1 MQNKYR
7 LAFDIGGTFT
17 DFVLYNPY
25 NNKIMLNKCLTTPSN
40 FSKGVKNGILE
51 LLKFHK
57 IDFNQINQ
65 IVHGTTLV
73 SNTIIE
79 RTGSKV
85 GFLTTDGFRDI
96 LEMGKE
102 QRYDIHDLF
111 LEFPKPLVQRDL
123 CIDVKERIGRDGQ
136 VIKSLDQ
143 NSLIS
148 SLSILVSKGVESVAI
163 CFLHSYLNPS
173 HEILA
178 REIILSKYP
187 EIQVTISSEINPE
200 VKEFERASTTVANA
214 YVKPLM
220 SKYIKS
226 LEKFFYSCGFKGSFL
241 LMQSSGGL
249 SSPETAIEMPIR
261 FLESGP
267 AGGAQ
272 ASSWIQQQV
281 GGQHSVISFDMG
293 GTTAKSC
300 LITNGNIELASTLEA
315 NRVHRFKKGSGLP
328 IRSTTI
334 DMIEIGA
341 GGGSIS
347 RLDEMDLMKV
357 GPKSSG
363 ADPGPACYGRG
374 GEEPTI
380 TDANLLLGYIDPNYF
395 LGGKIKLYK
404 KKSELSFKKLSEKLS
419 IDSID
424 AAWGAYE
431 IVCENMASATRV
443 HIVERGYDPRD
454 FSMIAMGGAGPAHA
468 VNVARKLGISK
479 VLIPRASGAAS
490 AFGMLVAPVS
500 SISKRSLPS
509 LLDEINFLSV
519 NSLLKKL
526 EEECLTKLKA
536 SGIELK
542 DIEVQ
547 RCAEMRL
554 SGQIHDITISL
565 PNRFL
570 DIKVIPLIEKKF
582 TDEYTKLYTHLFD
595 GAKIQIINWLVICKS
610 KKPVINNRLIF
621 QKTVKNYKKGIR
633 KAYFPENGGL
643 LKTSVYDRY
652 SLPQGRTFK
661 GPAIIQEIE
670 STIVIPPD
678 SEFNS
683 DQFGNIV
690 ISLKNKKENKK
701 NISSQ
706 ILIEKEQEKLE
717 SDPIGLEIMWSR
729 LINITEECW
738 QTIIRTAFSLIIGES
753 QDFACELLDDQ
764 GNQLVHSPR
773 AMPVFNICLPV
784 AVKAMLDRHPLKS
797 LNPGDVLVTNDPW
810 FCAGHLNDI
819 AFAAPVFKKGR
830 IVSFVGIVGH
840 VSDIGGIKNNLEAKE
855 IYDEGLQIPPM
866 KIMKNGLPNKDLL
879 ELISQN
885 VRNSSQVLGDI
896 HALISATKI
905 GTQRILEFMEDY
917 GIVDLKALAKVVQS
931 RADKAVRRAIK
942 QLPNGIYTN
951 EIWADG
957 VISPL
962 KFPVQVIIKED
973 QISVDFKGAPNQL
986 PFGGSNATFN
996 YTLAHSTYPLKC
1008 MLTPE
1013 IPSNSGC
1020 YNSMTVSAPKKSI
1033 LNCEKPLS
1041 VNARIRTGWYIG
1053 PNIYGALAKAVPK
1066 LVQAFTGLPSSAYFY
1081 GKDQKVFFKDHLFQ
1095 GGGQGASE
1103 GRDGKSALLWPTSS
1117 ANTSIEMFE
1126 TRVPL
1131 LVLEK
1136 SLIQDSCGAGK
1147 FRGGLGQKIRVKK
1160 LNDDNSTIEAG
1171 LFPNGVL
1178 NPPQGLLGGRA
1189 GSAAGAFLSRHSNSI
1204 KDLGIGTLVELS
1216 NYNDFVELRI
1226 AGGAGF
1232 GDPLLRD
1239 KVQIINDIEQ
1249 GYISEE
1255 YAKKEYGYKS

>member
-1 MQNKYR
+1 MRNKYR

-17 DFVLYNPY
+17 DFVLYDPY

-40 FSKGVKNGILE
+40 FSKGVINGIIE
-51 LLKFHK
+51 LLEFHK

-85 GFLTTDGFRDI
+85 GLLTTDGFRDI
-96 LEMGKE
+96 LEIGRE

-111 LEFPKPLVQRDL
+111 LEFPKPLVERDL

-148 SLSILVSKGVESVAI
+148 SLSKLVLKGVESVAI
-163 CFLHSYLNPS
+163 CFLHSYSNPS

-178 REIILSKYP
+178 REVIFSKYP

-200 VKEFERASTTVANA
+200 LKEYERTSTTVANA

-226 LEKFFYSCGFKGSFL
+226 LEKYFFSSGFKGSFL

-272 ASSWIQQQV
+272 ASSWIDQQV
-281 GGQHSVISFDMG
+281 GGHHSVISFDMG

-300 LITNGNIELASTLEA
+300 LITNGNTELTSTLEA
-315 NRVHRFKKGSGLP
+315 GRVHRFKKGSGLP

-380 TDANLLLGYIDPNYF
+380 TDANVLLGYIDPNYF

-404 KKSELSFKKLSEKLS
+404 KKAELSFQKLSEKLS
-419 IDSID
+419 IDSLD

-479 VLIPRASGAAS
+479 VLIPKASGAAS

-500 SISKRSLPS
+500 FFSKRSLPS

-536 SGIELK
+536 SGIKMK

-547 RCAEMRL
+547 RFAEMRL

-595 GAKIQIINWLVICKS
+595 GAKIQIINWLIICKS

-621 QKTVKNYKKGIR
+621 HKTVKNYKKGIL

-652 SLPQGRTFK
+652 SLPQGRKFK

-683 DQFGNIV
+683 DEFGNIV
-690 ISLKNKKENKK
+690 ISLKKKKENKK
-701 NISSQ
+701 NVSSH
-706 ILIEKEQEKLE
+706 ILIENEQEKLE

-753 QDFACELLDDQ
+753 QDFACELLDEQ

-773 AMPVFNICLPV
+773 AMPVFNICLPI

-819 AFAAPVFKKGR
+819 AFAAPVFKKGK

-879 ELISQN
+879 EIISQN

-957 VISPL
+957 VNFPL

-973 QISVDFKGAPNQL
+973 QISIDFKGAPNQL
-986 PFGGSNATFN
+986 PSGGSNATFN

-1033 LNCEKPLS
+1033 LNCEKSLS

-1066 LVQAFTGLPSSAYFY
+1066 RVQAFTGLPSSAYFY
-1081 GKDQKVFFKDHLFQ
+1081 GKDQNSFFKDHLFQ

-1178 NPPQGLLGGRA
+1178 NPPNGLLGGRA
-1189 GSAAGAFLSRHSNSI
+1189 GSVAGAFLSRHSDTI

-1239 KVQIINDIEQ
+1239 KVQIIKDIEQ